1 MCLFKT
7 GDLNLF
13 YKLVCV
19 LLIEMLLCFLS
30 DEQVCRSGVRGR
42 KNC

>member
-13 YKLVCV
+13 YELVYV

-30 DEQVCRSGVRGR
+30 DEHVCRSGVCGG